1 MEYSPLLAIITG
13 VFEFI
18 AAFFTFFSSGRKRI
32 LYPTGVLLLILAG
45 YQFLEVV
52 VCYNPGQL
60 LFARIAFFDITWLPA
75 IAMWLGLQ
83 LIATRKKWMTIIPST
98 YSVVGLALAV
108 WVMIDPSCVTKS
120 VCEIVIARYIS
131 PNPFEIVYA
140 LYYQS
145 GILVLIFLPA
155 VGLAYGTDPVLRKH
169 MANLQVGI
177 LGFVLPSLVVRI
189 LVSNSS
195 GITLSVMCHF
205 AVFLAVSLVVLVV
218 RDRSNE
224 PKGIASEH
232 LTIIKYDVPLITL
245 INKGLCYSIHSAFH
259 I

>member
-18 AAFFTFFSSGRKRI
+18 AALFVFSSPGRKRI

-45 YQFLEVV
+45 YQFLEVA

-60 LFARIAFFDITWLPA
+60 LFARIALFDITWLPP

-83 LIATRKKWMTIIPST
+83 LIATRKKWMAIIPLT
-98 YSVVGLALAV
+98 YFAVGLALSV

-131 PNPFEIVYA
+131 PNPFDIVYA
-140 LYYQS
+140 IYYQS
-145 GILVLIFLPA
+145 GILVLIFGTA
-155 VGLAYGTDPVLRKH
+155 AGLAYGSDLVLRKH

-177 LGFVLPSLVVRI
+177 LGFVLPSLAVRI
-189 LVSNSS
+189 LVSDSS
-195 GITLSVMCHF
+195 GTTASVMCHF
-205 AVFLAVSLVVLVV
+205 ALILAVSLVFLVF
-218 RDRSNE
+218 RERR
-224 PKGIASEH
+224 KGSH
-232 LTIIKYDVPLITL
+232 LNL
-245 INKGLCYSIHSAFH
+245 
-259 I
+259 

>member
-13 VFEFI
+13 VFEFT
-18 AAFFTFFSSGRKRI
+18 AAFFVFFSPGRKRI

-45 YQFLEVV
+45 YQFLEVA

-60 LFARIAFFDITWLPA
+60 LLARIALFDITWLPP

-83 LIATRKKWMTIIPST
+83 LIATRKKWMAFVPLT
-98 YSVVGLALAV
+98 YFAVGLALAV
-108 WVMIDPSCVTKS
+108 WVMIDPSSVTKS

-131 PNPFEIVYA
+131 PNPFDIVYA

-145 GILVLIFLPA
+145 GILVLIFGTA
-155 VGLAYGTDPVLRKH
+155 VSLAYATDPVLRKH

-205 AVFLAVSLVVLVV
+205 AVILAVSLVFLIL
-218 RDRSNE
+218 RERRNE
-224 PKGIASEH
+224 PGGIAS
-232 LTIIKYDVPLITL
+232 
-245 INKGLCYSIHSAFH
+245 
-259 I
+259 